1 MSKLAF
7 NVCAAV
13 TIGALFFAAFVLPPS
28 TTSHARSLRI
38 ALFAAGAWTMVSVF
52 GLVFAF
58 LSLVP
63 MSLFD
68 PGFFTQFV
76 YFAQAIPLGQTW
88 LVTIL
93 LTASISLIA
102 LLAQRPGHAAAGGA
116 LAVVALLPM
125 ALTGHA
131 AGDQGHS
138 TAVTALALHMLG
150 AAVWLGG
157 LIVLVAI
164 RPQLNPDRLK
174 VVIQR
179 YSVVALSGFI
189 LVAASGVVI
198 AVVQLNDVINLTTPY
213 GLIVLAKAVVL
224 VLLGGAGA
232 WNRLRLI
239 RRFGQ
244 PGSRAART
252 FWLVVGSEL
261 VLLGIASG
269 LAAGLGRTPPPEQP
283 IPANFPPPA
292 EAVTGNPTP
301 PEPSVVTLFTEWR
314 LDPLWA
320 LVSVAA
326 LILYFLGV
334 RQLRAQGRRWP
345 VGRSVAWVLGL
356 GLLFYATNGSVVVYQ
371 DYLVGFNVVS
381 LLLICVMAP
390 VALLAAR
397 PGTLVR
403 SVVASRTDRTIGF
416 AEAFVSAGRF
426 SALRAISSPVLWAIL
441 LPFSFAVFL
450 FTPLVEWSLREP
462 FGYHLTIVCFLTLGV
477 LLTRTVLQ
485 ARTTRIALVAVGVF
499 LIGMLVLALALYTH
513 GAVLGAGWF
522 LSLELDWRGGPLSSQ
537 QASSYLVAGVA
548 VVWSAVLA
556 ATLQRPAHSAQT
568 PTDVPLAKLTPER
581 TS

>member
-1 MSKLAF
+1 
-7 NVCAAV
+7 
-13 TIGALFFAAFVLPPS
+13 
-28 TTSHARSLRI
+28 
-38 ALFAAGAWTMVSVF
+38 MVSVF

-63 MSLFD
+63 MTLFD
-68 PGFFTQFV
+68 LGFFTQFA

-138 TAVTALALHMLG
+138 TAVTALALHMVG
-150 AAVWLGG
+150 AALWLGG
-157 LIVLVAI
+157 LIVLVAV
-164 RPQLNPDRLK
+164 RQQLNPDRMK

-198 AVVQLNDVINLTTPY
+198 AVVQLNDVTNLTTPY
-213 GLIVLAKAVVL
+213 GLVVVAKAVVL

-239 RRFGQ
+239 RRFDQ
-244 PGSRAART
+244 PGNRVART

-283 IPANFPPPA
+283 IPANFPSPA

-301 PEPSVVTLFTEWR
+301 PEPSLVTLFTEWR

-345 VGRSVAWVLGL
+345 AGRSVAWVLGL
-356 GLLFYATNGSVVVYQ
+356 GILFYATNGSVVVYQ

-381 LLLICVMAP
+381 LLFVCLIAP
-390 VALLAAR
+390 VALLAAQ
-397 PGTLVR
+397 PGTWVHL
-403 SVVASRTDRTIGF
+403 VVASRRDGSIGF
-416 AEAFVSAGRF
+416 AEVCAALTRF
-426 SALRAISSPVLWAIL
+426 SALRAVSSPVLWAIL

-450 FTPLVEWSLREP
+450 FTPLVELSLREP
-462 FGYHLTIVCFLTLGV
+462 FGYHLTIICFLALG
-477 LLTRTVLQ
+477 LLFTRTVLQ

-499 LIGMLVLALALYTH
+499 LIGMLVLAFALYAH
-513 GAVLGAGWF
+513 EVVLGAGWF
-522 LSLELDWRGGPLSSQ
+522 LSLELNWRGGPLNSQ
-537 QASSYLVAGVA
+537 QASSYLIAGVA
-548 VVWSAVLA
+548 AVWSAALT
-556 ATLQRPAHSAQT
+556 ATLLRPAQGGPT
-568 PTDVPLAKLTPER
+568 PTDVPPAKLTSER